1 MMKIALITG
10 ASSGLGR
17 EFARQI
23 PKLYQNLDEIW
34 VVARRAERLNELEM
48 ELKVPVRIFDG
59 DLNQDY
65 IYKKLGIALGKS
77 HANVRML
84 VNAAGYGKIGTF
96 CEYGWKEETG
106 MVDLNC
112 RSLTRMTALCL
123 PYMHCG
129 SRIVNLSS
137 AAAFGPQPGFAVYAA
152 TKSYVYSLSMAL
164 GRELKG
170 SGIYVTAVCPG
181 PVDTEFFDHTGKEVA
196 SGKKKFRADAKDVV
210 RKALIDSARG
220 KKISVYGLSMKAAWV
235 APKIVPDSVIVA
247 VMEKIAE

>member
-1 MMKIALITG
+1 MKIALITG

-17 EFARQI
+17 KFARQI

-196 SGKKKFRADAKDVV
+196 SVKKKFRADAKDVV
-210 RKALIDSARG
+210 RKALIDSVRG
-220 KKISVYGLSMKAAWV
+220 KKISVYGLPMKAAWV
-235 APKIVPDSVIVA
+235 ASKIVPDSVIVA

>member
-84 VNAAGYGKIGTF
+84 VNAAGYGTF

-196 SGKKKFRADAKDVV
+196 SVKKKFRADAKDVV
-210 RKALIDSARG
+210 RKALIDSMRA
-220 KKISVYGLSMKAAWV
+220 KKISVYGLPMKAAWV
-235 APKIVPDSVIVA
+235 ASKIVPDSVIVA

>member
-1 MMKIALITG
+1 
-10 ASSGLGR
+10 
-17 EFARQI
+17 
-23 PKLYQNLDEIW
+23 
-34 VVARRAERLNELEM
+34 M

-196 SGKKKFRADAKDVV
+196 SVKKKFRADAKDVV

-220 KKISVYGLSMKAAWV
+220 KKISVYGLSMKVAWV
-235 APKIVPDSVIVA
+235 ASKIVPDSVIVA

>member
-1 MMKIALITG
+1 MEENLQGRFQSFIRIWMK
-10 ASSGLGR
+10 SGSLQDG
-17 EFARQI
+17 
-23 PKLYQNLDEIW
+23 
-34 VVARRAERLNELEM
+34 AERLNELEM

-129 SRIVNLSS
+129 SRNCEPFISCSIWIHSLDLQCMRDKILRL
-137 AAAFGPQPGFAVYAA
+137 QPVHG
-152 TKSYVYSLSMAL
+152 TWQ
-164 GRELKG
+164 R
-170 SGIYVTAVCPG
+170 T
-181 PVDTEFFDHTGKEVA
+181 
-196 SGKKKFRADAKDVV
+196 
-210 RKALIDSARG
+210 
-220 KKISVYGLSMKAAWV
+220 
-235 APKIVPDSVIVA
+235 
-247 VMEKIAE
+247 